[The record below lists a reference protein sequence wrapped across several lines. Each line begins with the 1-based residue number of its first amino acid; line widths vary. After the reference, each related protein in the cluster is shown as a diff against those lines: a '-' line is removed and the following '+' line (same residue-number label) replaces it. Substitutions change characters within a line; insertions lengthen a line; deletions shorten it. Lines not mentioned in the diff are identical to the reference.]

1 MTILP
6 WSLLVLAVAVVAALC
21 LAFYAYHLA
30 GSWRSEAERAQT
42 DLGRVQTESARLQA
56 DLTRLAGVREAMER
70 DLSQTRVDAARLQAE
85 LSKTEQFAD
94 AQVALLTSA
103 QLQLEEKFRA
113 LASEAL
119 QANSQLFLDRTRDQL
134 EGFVKP
140 VGESLQLFQ
149 ARVQELEKARI
160 GAYEGIRA
168 QIQGLSLAQ
177 KDLQQSTDQLKNAL
191 RSPSQRGRWGELQ
204 LRSTV
209 ELAGMIEHCDFEQQ
223 ETLFGDRIRRP
234 DMTVKLPNGR
244 QIAVDSKVPLDAY
257 LKAAEAEG
265 AQREAFLDD
274 HARQVKTHI
283 KTLSERAYWD
293 GLDGSPELVVAF
305 LPLESIYSAALER
318 DPSLLNYGVD
328 KHVLLATPTTLIA
341 LLFAVAYGWR
351 ERELAQNAEQIREIG
366 SALYKNLLIM
376 HGRVERLGSALSTAV
391 SAYNETVTS
400 LDGRVLTNARKLH
413 ELKAGTGEE
422 IERLDT
428 LDLQTRVAT
437 SADWDAPIPEV
448 AAAKH

>member
-1 MTILP
+1 MTLPILIIA
-6 WSLLVLAVAVVAALC
+6 LIAALA
-21 LAFYAYHLA
+21 LAFYAYHQA
-30 GSWRSEAERAQT
+30 GRWRSEAALSEA
-42 DLGRVQTESARLQA
+42 ESARQQA
-56 DLTRLAGVREAMER
+56 DLARLLGARESLER
-70 DLSQTRVDAARLQAE
+70 DLNQARVNAARLQAE
-85 LSKTEQFAD
+85 LSKTEEFAA
-94 AQVALLTSA
+94 AQVALLTNA
-103 QLQLEEKFRA
+103 QQQLEEKFRA

-149 ARVQELEKARI
+149 TRVQELENARI

-168 QIQGLSLAQ
+168 QLQGLSLAH
-177 KDLQQSTDQLKNAL
+177 KDLQHSTDQLKNAL

-209 ELAGMIEHCDFEQQ
+209 QLAGMLEHCDFQQQ
-223 ETLFGDRIRRP
+223 ETLFGDRVRRP

-244 QIAVDSKVPLDAY
+244 QIAVDSKVPLEAY
-257 LKAAEAEG
+257 LKAMEAEG
-265 AQREAFLDD
+265 AQREAFLTD
-274 HARQVKTHI
+274 HAHQLRNHI
-283 KTLSERAYWD
+283 KALSEKAYWD

-318 DPSLLNYGVD
+318 DPSLLNFGVE

-351 ERELAQNAEQIREIG
+351 ERELAQNAEEIREIG
-366 SALYKNLLIM
+366 SALYKNLLLM
-376 HGRVERLGSALSTAV
+376 QGRVEKLGSALGSAV
-391 SAYNETVTS
+391 NAYNEAVTS

-428 LDLQTRVAT
+428 LDLQTRAIT
-437 SADWDAPIPEV
+437 SADWATAPV
-448 AAAKH
+448 NRQ

>member
-1 MTILP
+1 MTLPILIIA
-6 WSLLVLAVAVVAALC
+6 LIAALA
-21 LAFYAYHLA
+21 LAFYAYHQA
-30 GSWRSEAERAQT
+30 GRWRNEAALSEAE
-42 DLGRVQTESARLQA
+42 SARQQA
-56 DLTRLAGVREAMER
+56 DLARLLGARESLER
-70 DLSQTRVDAARLQAE
+70 DLNQARVNAARLQAE
-85 LSKTEQFAD
+85 LSKTEEFAA
-94 AQVALLTSA
+94 AQVALLTNA
-103 QLQLEEKFRA
+103 QQQLEEKFRA

-149 ARVQELEKARI
+149 TRVQELENARI

-168 QIQGLSLAQ
+168 QLQGLSLAH
-177 KDLQQSTDQLKNAL
+177 KDLQHSTDQLKNAL

-209 ELAGMIEHCDFEQQ
+209 QLAGMLEHCDFQQQ
-223 ETLFGDRIRRP
+223 ETLFGDRVRRP

-244 QIAVDSKVPLDAY
+244 QIAVDSKVPLEAY
-257 LKAAEAEG
+257 LKAMEAEG
-265 AQREAFLDD
+265 AQREAFLTD
-274 HARQVKTHI
+274 HARQLRNHI
-283 KTLSERAYWD
+283 KALSEKAYWD

-318 DPSLLNYGVD
+318 DPSLLNFGVE

-351 ERELAQNAEQIREIG
+351 ERELAQNAEEIREIG
-366 SALYKNLLIM
+366 SALYKNLLLM
-376 HGRVERLGSALSTAV
+376 QGRVEKLGSALGSAV
-391 SAYNETVTS
+391 NAYNEAVTS

-428 LDLQTRVAT
+428 LDLQTRAIT
-437 SADWDAPIPEV
+437 SADWATAPV
-448 AAAKH
+448 NRQ

>member
-1 MTILP
+1 MTLPILIIA
-6 WSLLVLAVAVVAALC
+6 LIAALA
-21 LAFYAYHLA
+21 LAFYAYHQA
-30 GSWRSEAERAQT
+30 GRWRNEAALSEAE
-42 DLGRVQTESARLQA
+42 SARQQA
-56 DLTRLAGVREAMER
+56 DLARLLGARESLER
-70 DLSQTRVDAARLQAE
+70 DLNQARVNAARLQAE
-85 LSKTEQFAD
+85 LSKTEEFAA
-94 AQVALLTSA
+94 AQVALLTNA
-103 QLQLEEKFRA
+103 QQQLEEKFRA

-149 ARVQELEKARI
+149 TRVQELENARI

-168 QIQGLSLAQ
+168 QLQGLSLAH
-177 KDLQQSTDQLKNAL
+177 KDLQHSTDQLKNAL

-209 ELAGMIEHCDFEQQ
+209 QLAGMLEHCDFQQQ
-223 ETLFGDRIRRP
+223 ETLFGDRVRRP

-244 QIAVDSKVPLDAY
+244 QIAVDSKVPLEAY
-257 LKAAEAEG
+257 LKAMEAEG
-265 AQREAFLDD
+265 AQREAFLTD
-274 HARQVKTHI
+274 HAHQLRNHI
-283 KTLSERAYWD
+283 KALSEKAYWD

-318 DPSLLNYGVD
+318 DPSLLNFGVE

-351 ERELAQNAEQIREIG
+351 ERELAQNAEEIREIG
-366 SALYKNLLIM
+366 SALYKNLLLM
-376 HGRVERLGSALSTAV
+376 QGRVEKLGSALGSAV
-391 SAYNETVTS
+391 NAYNEAVTS

-428 LDLQTRVAT
+428 LDLQTRAIT
-437 SADWDAPIPEV
+437 SADWATAPV
-448 AAAKH
+448 NRQ